1 MRFLAWKYVTSW
13 RFLIL
18 GHQLVV
24 SYRAV
29 SYNRILRVSHWKRK
43 KLLETKGCFSEN
55 ETHMQKLLR
64 SYCKFNFLT
73 IIRLFRM
80 KLIFNEILWSIFL

>member
-29 SYNRILRVSHWKRK
+29 SYNRILRVVECELNFNCPYK
-43 KLLETKGCFSEN
+43 KCTLSP
-55 ETHMQKLLR
+55 
-64 SYCKFNFLT
+64 
-73 IIRLFRM
+73 
-80 KLIFNEILWSIFL
+80 